1 MGHRTAEQPLS
12 ASTLSTM
19 VKSFSDVTKSTD
31 DFAKVTELDGFSF
44 ATKIKGGGFE
54 QAFEGAFDGTT
65 KKISQKYNTS
75 YEKFG
80 IEFSDALKPKG
91 ENFKESEL
99 SVTMPPNDIG
109 DITVSYGV
117 KQVVSSAS
125 QEQGFVKLSFE
136 PIDSL
141 KSVFSYNLGPGNVNV
156 ELTGLIKKPID
167 SFGDIDVG
175 AKFTIDPKAPG
186 APSEVALAAAGSIED
201 YLFSVSTA
209 EKKGAYPVNI
219 ACQTK
224 FDANTEFQIA
234 ASDIDFAAFDVKKVG
249 LMAKVNYQTGDNA
262 TFIAKLQSNSKIA
275 DALFDAYFGSKIS
288 MGKGKETVF
297 FQKLGIAQ
305 QEVKYRGIGLQV
317 KYEF

>member
-1 MGHRTAEQPLS
+1 
-12 ASTLSTM
+12 M
-19 VKSFSDVTKSTD
+19 VKSYSDVTFTTD
-31 DFAKVTELDGFSF
+31 DFAKVTELEGFSF

-54 QAFEGAFDGTT
+54 QAFEGAFDGKT
-65 KKISQKYNTS
+65 KKISQKYKTS

-80 IEFSDALKPKG
+80 IEFSDALKPKKG
-91 ENFKESEL
+91 DNFKESEL

-109 DITVSYGV
+109 DLTVSYGV
-117 KQVVSSAS
+117 KKVVSSAS
-125 QEQGFVKLSFE
+125 QEQGFVKVSFE
-136 PIDSL
+136 PMDTL
-141 KSVFSYNLGPGNVNV
+141 KSVFSYNLGPGNLNV

-186 APSEVALAAAGSIED
+186 APSGVALAAAGSIED
-201 YLFSVSTA
+201 YLFAIST
-209 EKKGAYPVNI
+209 EENKGAYPVNI

-224 FDANTEFQIA
+224 FDANTEFQLA
-234 ASDIDFAAFDVKKVG
+234 ASDIDFTAFNAQNVG

-262 TFIAKLQSNSKIA
+262 TLIAKLESNSKIN

-305 QEVKYRGIGLQV
+305 QEVKYRGIGFQL